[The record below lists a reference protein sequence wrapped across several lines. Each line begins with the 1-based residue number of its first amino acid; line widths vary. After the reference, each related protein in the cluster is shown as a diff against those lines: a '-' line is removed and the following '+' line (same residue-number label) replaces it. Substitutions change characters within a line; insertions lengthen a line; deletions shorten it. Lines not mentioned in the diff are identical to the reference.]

1 MICISCGVDKD
12 TMGFEHQKNRPNP
25 RKVCKACRYKSRNRE
40 AEKARHRAYHKER
53 RRAYPDLVRQ
63 QWERSVYGVSKED
76 IGATSCMICGK
87 DSDLCI
93 DHCHTEGIVRGILCG
108 KCNRALGLF
117 ADDPLRLIKAAS
129 YLIAPPHKN
138 P

>member
-12 TMGFEHQKNRPNP
+12 TTGFEHQKNRPNP
-25 RKVCKACRYKSRNRE
+25 RKVCKTCRYKSRNHE
-40 AEKARHRAYHKER
+40 TEKARHRVYQKER
-53 RRAYPDLVRQ
+53 RKAYPNLVRQ

-76 IGATSCMICGK
+76 IGVTSCMICGK

-93 DHCHTEGIVRGILCG
+93 DHCHSVGTVRGILCG

-117 ADDPLRLIKAAS
+117 SDDPLRLIKAAS
-129 YLIAPPHKN
+129 YLIAPAHKN